1 MKTTDNT
8 AMLQSIKVNPS
19 RLTWFADTLKHWYK
33 QAGSKPTDAM
43 LMAAVLM
50 GLRPGVQALHIAM
63 CLRPEGCTVS
73 QFVLAGSCG
82 PANNIRRDLV
92 KAGYFTCK
100 VEGKPYAFILT
111 VTAKGQQRLDKAQAA
126 AEAEASMVDAPK
138 GKKAARKRRL
148 DKAKAA
154 AEAFINSLA
163 VTAKAKAAPV
173 TDVAVIPA
181 TVETPAS
188 DAPSA
193 TEGQT
198 VDPAQLQALAAQF
211 NG

>member
-1 MKTTDNT
+1 MKTIDNT

-92 KAGYFTCK
+92 KAGYFTSK

-111 VTAKGQQRLDKAQAA
+111 VTAKGQQRLNKAQAA
-126 AEAEASMVDAPK
+126 AEAEASVIDAPK
-138 GKKAARKRRL
+138 GKKAKGKKAARKP
-148 DKAKAA
+148 
-154 AEAFINSLA
+154 
-163 VTAKAKAAPV
+163 KAAPV

-193 TEGQT
+193 IEGQT